1 MRELRFRV
9 WDKKKKCYLAVLG
22 CSNLTIYQVAR
33 AIVERG
39 EENIIIEQYTGLKD
53 QDGREIYEGDIVRAW
68 IGFAPGGRVGVIKY
82 DDGMFF
88 IESPDFITFTDAWI
102 CNYALTTIGN
112 IHEKPDL
119 LKEKE

>member
-39 EENIIIEQYTGLKD
+39 EENIIIEQSTGVKD
-53 QDGREIYEGDIVRAW
+53 RNGKTIFEGDVVKGEWLYGTSKHIVKYKDYGYYPFTVMSEDGEP
-68 IGFAPGGRVGVIKY
+68 IILSTQVTVVGNV
-82 DDGMFF
+82 
-88 IESPDFITFTDAWI
+88 
-102 CNYALTTIGN
+102 
-112 IHEKPDL
+112 HEKPDL
-119 LKEKE
+119 LKEEE